1 MSNEF
6 DNQQSF
12 TPETPAQPDAN
23 QGTNTSGFYHSAGNL
38 SREQIPTAQPAQHA
52 TPVQVSQ
59 VPPVQS
65 ATSAAPAGSQPAGA
79 YGQAAGQAPFGNGTP
94 YAAGADTGAAQG
106 GYYSEP
112 AQQPGYGGGAVP
124 PVNPMSGYNVNSPE
138 PPKKKKGVSG
148 KVVAAIALICVLLGG
163 AVGGGVALLGRGN
176 GDSDPAKQETVAAA
190 DSEDDSGESDTE
202 DNSAISTKTIEVTTN
217 STSTNMTPQD
227 VYENYVNAVVL
238 VYNQG
243 TTSTYW
249 GQAESQSSGSGMI
262 ISKDGYVLTNNHV
275 VEGAE
280 KLTVMTT
287 SGEEYDAT
295 VIGADEV
302 NDVALLKIEGDED
315 FPTVSIGDS
324 DNIQVGQQVCAIG
337 NPLGELTNTL
347 TVGYVSALDREI
359 SESSTGSTINMFQTD
374 CAINSGNSGGPIFDM
389 NGNVVG
395 ITTAKYSS
403 SGYSNAASVEGIGFC
418 IPINDAM
425 SIVNDLMQYGY
436 VKGRVSMGVSVRAMD
451 TTVAQYYNL
460 PTGVY
465 VAGVTSGSAADK
477 AGIQE
482 GDMICAIDGDET
494 SSVAA
499 LKQKLK
505 DYTPGDTATVSIYRT
520 STNEK
525 LDVTITFDEMQ
536 AETTTTTTEDQ
547 NQDDQTQ
554 QNQQNQTQGQ
564 EINPF
569 DFFGN

>member
-1 MSNEF
+1 MSNEY
-6 DNQQSF
+6 DNDQVIHPDSQQPSG
-12 TPETPAQPDAN
+12 E
-23 QGTNTSGFYHSAGNL
+23 QGANTSGYYHYTGDTVQDSQTA
-38 SREQIPTAQPAQHA
+38 AQPAAAQP
-52 TPVQVSQ
+52 T
-59 VPPVQS
+59 
-65 ATSAAPAGSQPAGA
+65 AAPQDHVAAQNSVPYQQDQP
-79 YGQAAGQAPFGNGTP
+79 YGNGIP
-94 YAAGADTGAAQG
+94 Y
-106 GYYSEP
+106 
-112 AQQPGYGGGAVP
+112 QQPQNTTGYQASNDQTQYPNYGGGAVP
-124 PVNPMSGYNVNSPE
+124 PTNPMSGYNVGGSE
-138 PPKKKKGVSG
+138 PPKKKGGVSG
-148 KVVAAIALICVLLGG
+148 KVVVAAALVCALIGG
-163 AVGGGVALLGRGN
+163 AVGGGAVLLTRHDRN
-176 GDSDPAKQETVAAA
+176 
-190 DSEDDSGESDTE
+190 TE
-202 DNSAISTKTIEVTTN
+202 DNAVLEASTSEEDSSTDDNSVIRSKTIDVTTN
-217 STSTNMTPQD
+217 STSTKMTPQD

-324 DNIQVGQQVCAIG
+324 DQIEVGEQVCAIG

-359 SESSTGSTINMFQTD
+359 SESSTGTTINMFQTD

-465 VAGVTSGSAADK
+465 VAGVTSGSAAEN

-494 SSVAA
+494 ASVAA

-505 DYTPGDTATVSIYRT
+505 DYKPGDTATVSIYRS
-520 STNEK
+520 STGEK

-536 AETTTTTTEDQ
+536 ATTTTDESQQDEIQQDQ
-547 NQDDQTQ
+547 QDQSQ
-554 QNQQNQTQGQ
+554 QQGQ
-564 EINPF
+564 TINPF
-569 DFFGN
+569 DFFGNGN

>member
-1 MSNEF
+1 MSNEY
-6 DNQQSF
+6 DNDQVIHPDSQQPSG
-12 TPETPAQPDAN
+12 E
-23 QGTNTSGFYHSAGNL
+23 QGANTSGYYHYTGDTVQDSQTA
-38 SREQIPTAQPAQHA
+38 AQPAAAQP
-52 TPVQVSQ
+52 T
-59 VPPVQS
+59 
-65 ATSAAPAGSQPAGA
+65 AAPQDHVAAQNSVPYQQDQP
-79 YGQAAGQAPFGNGTP
+79 YGNGIP
-94 YAAGADTGAAQG
+94 Y
-106 GYYSEP
+106 
-112 AQQPGYGGGAVP
+112 QQPQNTTGYQASNDQTQYPNYGGGAVP
-124 PVNPMSGYNVNSPE
+124 PTNPMSGYNVGGSE
-138 PPKKKKGVSG
+138 PPKKKGGVSG
-148 KVVAAIALICVLLGG
+148 KVVVAAALVCALIGG
-163 AVGGGVALLGRGN
+163 AVGGGAVLLTRHDRN
-176 GDSDPAKQETVAAA
+176 
-190 DSEDDSGESDTE
+190 TE
-202 DNSAISTKTIEVTTN
+202 DNAVLEASTSEEDSSTDDNSVIRSKTIDVTTN
-217 STSTNMTPQD
+217 STSTEMTPQD

-262 ISKDGYVLTNNHV
+262 ISKDGYVITNNHV

-324 DNIQVGQQVCAIG
+324 DQIEVGEQVCAIG

-359 SESSTGSTINMFQTD
+359 SESSTGTTINMFQTD

-465 VAGVTSGSAADK
+465 VAGVTSGSAAEN

-494 SSVAA
+494 ASVAA

-505 DYTPGDTATVSIYRT
+505 DYKPGDTATVSIYRS
-520 STNEK
+520 STGKK

-536 AETTTTTTEDQ
+536 ATTTTDESQ
-547 NQDDQTQ
+547 QDETQQEQ
-554 QNQQNQTQGQ
+554 QNQSQQQGQ
-564 EINPF
+564 TINPF
-569 DFFGN
+569 DFFGNGN

>member
-1 MSNEF
+1 MSNEY
-6 DNQQSF
+6 DNDQVIHPDSQQPSG
-12 TPETPAQPDAN
+12 E
-23 QGTNTSGFYHSAGNL
+23 QGANTSGYYHYTGDTVQDSQTA
-38 SREQIPTAQPAQHA
+38 AQPAAAQP
-52 TPVQVSQ
+52 T
-59 VPPVQS
+59 
-65 ATSAAPAGSQPAGA
+65 AAPQDHVAAQNSVPYQQDQP
-79 YGQAAGQAPFGNGTP
+79 YGNGIP
-94 YAAGADTGAAQG
+94 Y
-106 GYYSEP
+106 
-112 AQQPGYGGGAVP
+112 QQPQNTTGYQASNDQTQYPNYGGGAVP
-124 PVNPMSGYNVNSPE
+124 PTNPMSGYNVGGSE
-138 PPKKKKGVSG
+138 PPKKKGGVSG
-148 KVVAAIALICVLLGG
+148 KVVVAAALVCALIGG
-163 AVGGGVALLGRGN
+163 AVGGGAVLLTRHDRN
-176 GDSDPAKQETVAAA
+176 
-190 DSEDDSGESDTE
+190 TE
-202 DNSAISTKTIEVTTN
+202 DNAVLEASTSEEDSSTDDNSVIRSKTIDVTTN
-217 STSTNMTPQD
+217 STSTEMTPQD

-324 DNIQVGQQVCAIG
+324 DQIEVGEQVCAIG

-359 SESSTGSTINMFQTD
+359 SESSTGTTINMFQTD

-465 VAGVTSGSAADK
+465 VADVTSGSAADN
-477 AGIQE
+477 AGIQK
-482 GDMICAIDGDET
+482 GDLICAIDGDET
-494 SSVAA
+494 TSVAA

-505 DYTPGDTATVSIYRT
+505 DYTPGDSATVSIYRT
-520 STNEK
+520 ETGDK

-536 AETTTTTTEDQ
+536 AETTTE
-547 NQDDQTQ
+547 
-554 QNQQNQTQGQ
+554 NQQTENQQDQQDQSQQGQ
-564 EINPF
+564 TINPF

>member
-6 DNQQSF
+6 DYDSNPGTSQQNQQQV
-12 TPETPAQPDAN
+12 PEN
-23 QGTNTSGFYHSAGNL
+23 NTSGYYHSVGDPNGRVAENVQSSSYQNGYAAPNTD
-38 SREQIPTAQPAQHA
+38 PTAG
-52 TPVQVSQ
+52 
-59 VPPVQS
+59 QS
-65 ATSAAPAGSQPAGA
+65 AQSQTGEAGGTQGYQTPDQQSGYHA
-79 YGQAAGQAPFGNGTP
+79 Y
-94 YAAGADTGAAQG
+94 TG
-106 GYYSEP
+106 
-112 AQQPGYGGGAVP
+112 GGGAVP
-124 PVNPMSGYNVNSPE
+124 PVNPMSGYHVENPQ
-138 PPKKKKGVSG
+138 PPKKHKGGMTGKGV
-148 KVVAAIALICVLLGG
+148 VAVALVCAL
-163 AVGGGVALLGRGN
+163 VGGLCGGGIAAAVRGGTVTDS
-176 GDSDPAKQETVAAA
+176 GDSSSAQVQET
-190 DSEDDSGESDTE
+190 EE
-202 DNSAISTKTIEVTTN
+202 DNGSAKDATVFNKTTIDVTTN
-217 STSTNMTPQD
+217 STSTKMTPQD

-249 GQAESQSSGSGMI
+249 GQTESRSSGSGMI

-275 VEGAE
+275 VSGAE

-302 NDVALLKIEGDED
+302 NDVALLKIEGSED
-315 FPTVSIGDS
+315 FPTVSIGNS
-324 DNIQVGQQVCAIG
+324 DNIEVGQQVCAIG

-359 SESSTGSTINMFQTD
+359 SESSTGTTINMFQTD

-403 SGYSNAASVEGIGFC
+403 SGYSNSASVEGIGFC

-451 TTVAQYYNL
+451 NTVAQYYNL

-465 VAGVTSGSAADK
+465 VADVTSGSAADN
-477 AGIQE
+477 AGIQK
-482 GDMICAIDGDET
+482 GDLICAIDGDET
-494 SSVAA
+494 TSVAA

-520 STNEK
+520 ETGDK

-536 AETTTTTTEDQ
+536 AETTTENQQAENQQDQ
-547 NQDDQTQ
+547 QDQQDQ
-554 QNQQNQTQGQ
+554 QNQQDQQDQSQQGQ
-564 EINPF
+564 TINPF

>member
-1 MSNEF
+1 MLEAS
-6 DNQQSF
+6 
-12 TPETPAQPDAN
+12 
-23 QGTNTSGFYHSAGNL
+23 TS
-38 SREQIPTAQPAQHA
+38 E
-52 TPVQVSQ
+52 
-59 VPPVQS
+59 
-65 ATSAAPAGSQPAGA
+65 
-79 YGQAAGQAPFGNGTP
+79 
-94 YAAGADTGAAQG
+94 
-106 GYYSEP
+106 E
-112 AQQPGYGGGAVP
+112 
-124 PVNPMSGYNVNSPE
+124 
-138 PPKKKKGVSG
+138 
-148 KVVAAIALICVLLGG
+148 
-163 AVGGGVALLGRGN
+163 
-176 GDSDPAKQETVAAA
+176 DSSTD
-190 DSEDDSGESDTE
+190 
-202 DNSAISTKTIEVTTN
+202 DNSVIRSKTIDVTTN
-217 STSTNMTPQD
+217 STSTKMTPQD

-324 DNIQVGQQVCAIG
+324 DQIEVGEQVCAIG

-359 SESSTGSTINMFQTD
+359 SESSTGTTINMFQTD

-465 VAGVTSGSAADK
+465 VAGVTSGSAAEN

-494 SSVAA
+494 ASVAA

-505 DYTPGDTATVSIYRT
+505 DYKPGDTATVSIYRS
-520 STNEK
+520 STGKK

-536 AETTTTTTEDQ
+536 ATTTTDESQ
-547 NQDDQTQ
+547 QDETQQEQ
-554 QNQQNQTQGQ
+554 QNQSQQQGQ
-564 EINPF
+564 TINPF
-569 DFFGN
+569 DFFGNGN

>member
-6 DNQQSF
+6 DYDSNPGTSQQNQQQV
-12 TPETPAQPDAN
+12 PEN
-23 QGTNTSGFYHSAGNL
+23 NTSGYYHSVGAPNGRAAENVQ
-38 SREQIPTAQPAQHA
+38 SSGYQNGYAAPNTDPTAG
-52 TPVQVSQ
+52 
-59 VPPVQS
+59 QS
-65 ATSAAPAGSQPAGA
+65 AQSQTGEAGGTQGYQTTDQQSGYHA
-79 YGQAAGQAPFGNGTP
+79 Y
-94 YAAGADTGAAQG
+94 TG
-106 GYYSEP
+106 
-112 AQQPGYGGGAVP
+112 GGGAVP
-124 PVNPMSGYNVNSPE
+124 PVNPMSGYHVENPQ
-138 PPKKKKGVSG
+138 PPKKHKGGMTGKGV
-148 KVVAAIALICVLLGG
+148 VAVALVCAL
-163 AVGGGVALLGRGN
+163 VGGLCGGGIAAAVRGGTVTDS
-176 GDSDPAKQETVAAA
+176 GDSSSAQVQET
-190 DSEDDSGESDTE
+190 EE
-202 DNSAISTKTIEVTTN
+202 DNGSAKDATVFNKTTIDVTTN
-217 STSTNMTPQD
+217 STSTKMTPQD

-249 GQAESQSSGSGMI
+249 GQTESRSSGSGMI

-275 VEGAE
+275 VSGAE

-302 NDVALLKIEGDED
+302 NDVALLKIEGSED
-315 FPTVSIGDS
+315 FPTVSIGNS
-324 DNIQVGQQVCAIG
+324 DKIEVGQQVCAIG

-359 SESSTGSTINMFQTD
+359 SESSTGTTINMFQTD

-403 SGYSNAASVEGIGFC
+403 SGYSNSASVEGIGFC

-451 TTVAQYYNL
+451 NTVAQYYNL

-465 VAGVTSGSAADK
+465 VADVTSGSAADN
-477 AGIQE
+477 AGIQK
-482 GDMICAIDGDET
+482 GDLICAIDGDET
-494 SSVAA
+494 TSVAA

-505 DYTPGDTATVSIYRT
+505 DYTPGDSATVSIYRT
-520 STNEK
+520 ETGDK

-536 AETTTTTTEDQ
+536 AETTTE
-547 NQDDQTQ
+547 
-554 QNQQNQTQGQ
+554 NQQTENQQDQQDQQDQSQQGQ
-564 EINPF
+564 TINPF

>member
-1 MSNEF
+1 MSNEY
-6 DNQQSF
+6 DNDQVLH
-12 TPETPAQPDAN
+12 PDPQEPTSGE
-23 QGTNTSGFYHSAGNL
+23 QGVNTSGYYHYTGDS
-38 SREQIPTAQPAQHA
+38 
-52 TPVQVSQ
+52 
-59 VPPVQS
+59 VPD
-65 ATSAAPAGSQPAGA
+65 A
-79 YGQAAGQAPFGNGTP
+79 QAAGTTQNAEQAAPNAQNSVPYQQNQPYGNGIP
-94 YAAGADTGAAQG
+94 YQPNQNGTGYQAGNDQTQ
-106 GYYSEP
+106 YP
-112 AQQPGYGGGAVP
+112 NYGGGSVP
-124 PVNPMSGYNVNSPE
+124 PTNPMSGYNVGGSE
-138 PPKKKKGVSG
+138 SPKKKKGGVSG
-148 KVVAAIALICVLLGG
+148 KAVVAVALVCALVGG
-163 AVGGGVALLGRGN
+163 AIGGGAALLAHRDG
-176 GDSDPAKQETVAAA
+176 
-190 DSEDDSGESDTE
+190 DTE
-202 DNSAISTKTIEVTTN
+202 DKAVLEASESEEESSSSDNPIIRSTTIDVTTN
-217 STSTNMTPQD
+217 STSTKMTPQD

-249 GQAESQSSGSGMI
+249 GQTESQSSGSGMI

-302 NDVALLKIEGDED
+302 NDVALLKIDGDED

-359 SESSTGSTINMFQTD
+359 SESSTGTTINMFQTD

-403 SGYSNAASVEGIGFC
+403 SGYSNSASVEGIGFC

-465 VAGVTSGSAADK
+465 VAGVTSGSAAEN

-494 SSVAA
+494 ASVAA

-505 DYTPGDTATVSIYRT
+505 DYKPGDTATVSIYRT
-520 STNEK
+520 STGDK

-536 AETTTTTTEDQ
+536 ATTTDESQQTETQEDQ
-547 NQDDQTQ
+547 QD
-554 QNQQNQTQGQ
+554 QGQ
-564 EINPF
+564 QQGQTVNPF
-569 DFFGN
+569 DFFGNGN

>member
-1 MSNEF
+1 MSNEY
-6 DNQQSF
+6 DNDQVIHPDSQQPSG
-12 TPETPAQPDAN
+12 E
-23 QGTNTSGFYHSAGNL
+23 QGANTSGYYHYTGDTVQDSQTA
-38 SREQIPTAQPAQHA
+38 AQPAA
-52 TPVQVSQ
+52 A
-59 VPPVQS
+59 QS
-65 ATSAAPAGSQPAGA
+65 TAAPQDHVAAQNSVPYQQDQP
-79 YGQAAGQAPFGNGTP
+79 YGNGIP
-94 YAAGADTGAAQG
+94 Y
-106 GYYSEP
+106 
-112 AQQPGYGGGAVP
+112 QQPQNTTGYQASNDQTQYPNYGGGAVP
-124 PVNPMSGYNVNSPE
+124 PTNPMSGYNVGGSE
-138 PPKKKKGVSG
+138 PPKKKGGVSG
-148 KVVAAIALICVLLGG
+148 KVVVAAALVCALIGG
-163 AVGGGVALLGRGN
+163 AVGGGAVLLTRHDRN
-176 GDSDPAKQETVAAA
+176 
-190 DSEDDSGESDTE
+190 TE
-202 DNSAISTKTIEVTTN
+202 DNAVLEASTSEEDSSTDDNSVIRSKTIDVTTN
-217 STSTNMTPQD
+217 STSTEMTPQD

-324 DNIQVGQQVCAIG
+324 DQIEVGEQVCAIG

-359 SESSTGSTINMFQTD
+359 SESSTGTTINMFQTD

-465 VAGVTSGSAADK
+465 VAGVTSGSAAEN

-494 SSVAA
+494 ASVAA

-505 DYTPGDTATVSIYRT
+505 DYKPGDTATVSIYRS
-520 STNEK
+520 STGKK

-536 AETTTTTTEDQ
+536 ATTTTDESQ
-547 NQDDQTQ
+547 QDETQQEQ
-554 QNQQNQTQGQ
+554 QNQSQQQGQ
-564 EINPF
+564 TINPF
-569 DFFGN
+569 DFFGNGN

>member
-1 MSNEF
+1 MSNEY
-6 DNQQSF
+6 DNDQVIHPDSQQPSG
-12 TPETPAQPDAN
+12 E
-23 QGTNTSGFYHSAGNL
+23 QGANTSGYYQYTGDTVQDSQTA
-38 SREQIPTAQPAQHA
+38 AQPAAAQP
-52 TPVQVSQ
+52 T
-59 VPPVQS
+59 
-65 ATSAAPAGSQPAGA
+65 AAPQDHVAAQNSVPYQQDQP
-79 YGQAAGQAPFGNGTP
+79 YGNGIP
-94 YAAGADTGAAQG
+94 Y
-106 GYYSEP
+106 
-112 AQQPGYGGGAVP
+112 QQPQNTTGYQASNDQTQYPNYGGGAVP
-124 PVNPMSGYNVNSPE
+124 PTNPMSGYNVGGSE
-138 PPKKKKGVSG
+138 PPKKKGGVSG
-148 KVVAAIALICVLLGG
+148 KVVVAAALVCALIGG
-163 AVGGGVALLGRGN
+163 AVGGGAVLLTRHDRN
-176 GDSDPAKQETVAAA
+176 
-190 DSEDDSGESDTE
+190 TE
-202 DNSAISTKTIEVTTN
+202 DNAVLEASTSEEDSSTDDNSVIRSKTIDVTTN
-217 STSTNMTPQD
+217 STSTEMTPQD

-324 DNIQVGQQVCAIG
+324 DQIEVGEQVCAIG

-359 SESSTGSTINMFQTD
+359 SESSTGTTINMFQTD

-465 VAGVTSGSAADK
+465 VAGVTSGSAAEN

-494 SSVAA
+494 ASVAA

-505 DYTPGDTATVSIYRT
+505 DYKPGDTATVSIYRS
-520 STNEK
+520 STGKK

-536 AETTTTTTEDQ
+536 ATTTTDESQ
-547 NQDDQTQ
+547 QDETQQEQ
-554 QNQQNQTQGQ
+554 QNQSQQQGQ
-564 EINPF
+564 TINPF
-569 DFFGN
+569 DFFGNGN

>member
-6 DNQQSF
+6 DYDSNPGTSQQNQQQV
-12 TPETPAQPDAN
+12 PEN
-23 QGTNTSGFYHSAGNL
+23 NTSGYYHSVGAPNGRAAENVQ
-38 SREQIPTAQPAQHA
+38 SSGYQNGYAAPNTDPTAG
-52 TPVQVSQ
+52 
-59 VPPVQS
+59 QS
-65 ATSAAPAGSQPAGA
+65 AQSQTGEAGGTQGYQTPDQQSGYHA
-79 YGQAAGQAPFGNGTP
+79 Y
-94 YAAGADTGAAQG
+94 TG
-106 GYYSEP
+106 
-112 AQQPGYGGGAVP
+112 GGGAVP
-124 PVNPMSGYNVNSPE
+124 PVNPMSGYHVENPQ
-138 PPKKKKGVSG
+138 PPKKHKGGMTGKGV
-148 KVVAAIALICVLLGG
+148 VAVALVCAL
-163 AVGGGVALLGRGN
+163 VGGLCGGGIAAAVRGGTVTDS
-176 GDSDPAKQETVAAA
+176 GDSSSAQVQET
-190 DSEDDSGESDTE
+190 EE
-202 DNSAISTKTIEVTTN
+202 DNGSAKDATVFNKTTIDVTTN
-217 STSTNMTPQD
+217 STSTKMTPQD

-249 GQAESQSSGSGMI
+249 GQTESRSSGSGMI

-275 VEGAE
+275 VSGAE

-302 NDVALLKIEGDED
+302 NDVALLKIEGSED
-315 FPTVSIGDS
+315 FPTVSIGNS
-324 DNIQVGQQVCAIG
+324 DNIEVGQQVCAIG

-359 SESSTGSTINMFQTD
+359 SESSTGTTINMFQTD

-403 SGYSNAASVEGIGFC
+403 SGYSNSASVEGIGFC

-451 TTVAQYYNL
+451 NTVAQYYNL

-465 VAGVTSGSAADK
+465 VADVTSGSAADN
-477 AGIQE
+477 AGIQK
-482 GDMICAIDGDET
+482 GDLICAIDGDET
-494 SSVAA
+494 TSVAA

-505 DYTPGDTATVSIYRT
+505 DYTPGDSATVSIYRT
-520 STNEK
+520 ETGDK

-536 AETTTTTTEDQ
+536 AETTTE
-547 NQDDQTQ
+547 
-554 QNQQNQTQGQ
+554 NQQTENQQDQQDQSQQGQ
-564 EINPF
+564 TINPF

>member
-1 MSNEF
+1 MSNEY
-6 DNQQSF
+6 DNDQVIHPDSQQPSG
-12 TPETPAQPDAN
+12 E
-23 QGTNTSGFYHSAGNL
+23 QGANTSGYYHYTGDTVQDSQTA
-38 SREQIPTAQPAQHA
+38 AQPAAAQP
-52 TPVQVSQ
+52 T
-59 VPPVQS
+59 
-65 ATSAAPAGSQPAGA
+65 AAPQDVAAQNSVPYQQDQP
-79 YGQAAGQAPFGNGTP
+79 YGNGIP
-94 YAAGADTGAAQG
+94 Y
-106 GYYSEP
+106 
-112 AQQPGYGGGAVP
+112 QQPQNTTGYQASNDQTQYPNYGGGAVP
-124 PVNPMSGYNVNSPE
+124 PTNPMSGYNVGGSE
-138 PPKKKKGVSG
+138 PPKKKGGVSG
-148 KVVAAIALICVLLGG
+148 KVVVAAALVCALIGG
-163 AVGGGVALLGRGN
+163 AVGGGAVLLTRHDRN
-176 GDSDPAKQETVAAA
+176 
-190 DSEDDSGESDTE
+190 TE
-202 DNSAISTKTIEVTTN
+202 DNAVLEASTSEEDSSTDDNSVIRSKTIDVTTN
-217 STSTNMTPQD
+217 STSTEMTPQD

-262 ISKDGYVLTNNHV
+262 ISKDGYVITNNHV

-324 DNIQVGQQVCAIG
+324 DQIEVGEQVCAIG

-359 SESSTGSTINMFQTD
+359 SESSTGTTINMFQTD

-465 VAGVTSGSAADK
+465 VAGVTSGSAAEN

-494 SSVAA
+494 ASVAA

-505 DYTPGDTATVSIYRT
+505 DYKPGDTATVSIYRS
-520 STNEK
+520 STGKK

-536 AETTTTTTEDQ
+536 ATTTTDESQ
-547 NQDDQTQ
+547 QDETQQEQ
-554 QNQQNQTQGQ
+554 QNQSQQQGQ
-564 EINPF
+564 TINPF
-569 DFFGN
+569 DFFGNGN

>member
-6 DNQQSF
+6 DYDSNPGTSQQNQQQV
-12 TPETPAQPDAN
+12 PEN
-23 QGTNTSGFYHSAGNL
+23 NTSGYYHSVGAPNGRAAENVQ
-38 SREQIPTAQPAQHA
+38 SSGYQNGYAAPNTDPTAG
-52 TPVQVSQ
+52 
-59 VPPVQS
+59 QS
-65 ATSAAPAGSQPAGA
+65 AQSQTGEAGGTQGYQTTDQQSGYHA
-79 YGQAAGQAPFGNGTP
+79 Y
-94 YAAGADTGAAQG
+94 TG
-106 GYYSEP
+106 
-112 AQQPGYGGGAVP
+112 GGGAVP
-124 PVNPMSGYNVNSPE
+124 PVNPMSGYHVENPQ
-138 PPKKKKGVSG
+138 PPKKHKGGMTGKGV
-148 KVVAAIALICVLLGG
+148 VAVALVCAL
-163 AVGGGVALLGRGN
+163 VGGLCGGGIAAAVRGGTVTDS
-176 GDSDPAKQETVAAA
+176 GDSSSAQVQET
-190 DSEDDSGESDTE
+190 EE
-202 DNSAISTKTIEVTTN
+202 DNGSAKDATVFNKTTIDVTTN
-217 STSTNMTPQD
+217 STSTKMTPQD

-249 GQAESQSSGSGMI
+249 GQTESRSSGSGMI

-275 VEGAE
+275 VSGAE

-302 NDVALLKIEGDED
+302 NDVALLKIEGSED
-315 FPTVSIGDS
+315 FPTVSIGNS
-324 DNIQVGQQVCAIG
+324 DKIEVGQQVCAIG

-347 TVGYVSALDREI
+347 TVGYISALDREI
-359 SESSTGSTINMFQTD
+359 SESSTGTTINMFQTD

-403 SGYSNAASVEGIGFC
+403 SGYSNSASVEGIGFC

-451 TTVAQYYNL
+451 NTVAQYYNL

-465 VAGVTSGSAADK
+465 VADVTSGSAADN
-477 AGIQE
+477 AGIQK
-482 GDMICAIDGDET
+482 GDLICAIDGDET
-494 SSVAA
+494 TSVAA

-505 DYTPGDTATVSIYRT
+505 DYTPGDSATVSIYRT
-520 STNEK
+520 ETGDK

-536 AETTTTTTEDQ
+536 AETTTE
-547 NQDDQTQ
+547 
-554 QNQQNQTQGQ
+554 NQQTENQQDQQDQQDQSQQGQ
-564 EINPF
+564 TINPF

>member
-6 DNQQSF
+6 DYDSNPGTSQQNQQQV
-12 TPETPAQPDAN
+12 PEN
-23 QGTNTSGFYHSAGNL
+23 NTSGYYHSVGAPNGRAAENVQ
-38 SREQIPTAQPAQHA
+38 SSGYQNGYAAPNTDPTAG
-52 TPVQVSQ
+52 
-59 VPPVQS
+59 QS
-65 ATSAAPAGSQPAGA
+65 AQSQTGEAGGTQGYQTTDQQSGYHA
-79 YGQAAGQAPFGNGTP
+79 Y
-94 YAAGADTGAAQG
+94 TG
-106 GYYSEP
+106 
-112 AQQPGYGGGAVP
+112 GGGAVP
-124 PVNPMSGYNVNSPE
+124 PVNPMSGYHVENPQ
-138 PPKKKKGVSG
+138 PPKKHKGGMTGKGV
-148 KVVAAIALICVLLGG
+148 VAVALVCAL
-163 AVGGGVALLGRGN
+163 VGGLCGGGIAAAVRGGTVTYS
-176 GDSDPAKQETVAAA
+176 GDSSSAQVQET
-190 DSEDDSGESDTE
+190 EE
-202 DNSAISTKTIEVTTN
+202 DNGSAKDATVFNKTTIDVTTN
-217 STSTNMTPQD
+217 STSTKMTPQD

-249 GQAESQSSGSGMI
+249 GQTESRSSGSGMI

-275 VEGAE
+275 VSGAE

-302 NDVALLKIEGDED
+302 NDVALLKIEGSED
-315 FPTVSIGDS
+315 FPTVSIGNS
-324 DNIQVGQQVCAIG
+324 DNIEVGQQVCAIG

-359 SESSTGSTINMFQTD
+359 SESSTGTTINMFQTD

-403 SGYSNAASVEGIGFC
+403 SGYSNSASVEGIGFC

-451 TTVAQYYNL
+451 NTVAQYYNL

-465 VAGVTSGSAADK
+465 VADVTSGSAADN
-477 AGIQE
+477 AGIQK
-482 GDMICAIDGDET
+482 GDLICAIDGDET
-494 SSVAA
+494 TSVAA

-520 STNEK
+520 ETGDK

-536 AETTTTTTEDQ
+536 AETTTENQQTEDQ
-547 NQDDQTQ
+547 QDQ
-554 QNQQNQTQGQ
+554 QNQQDQQDQSQQGQ
-564 EINPF
+564 TINPF

>member
-1 MSNEF
+1 MSNEY
-6 DNQQSF
+6 DNDQVIHPDSQQPSG
-12 TPETPAQPDAN
+12 E
-23 QGTNTSGFYHSAGNL
+23 QGANTSGYYHYTGDTVQDSQTA
-38 SREQIPTAQPAQHA
+38 AQPAAAQP
-52 TPVQVSQ
+52 T
-59 VPPVQS
+59 
-65 ATSAAPAGSQPAGA
+65 AAPQDHVAAQNSVPYQQDQP
-79 YGQAAGQAPFGNGTP
+79 YGNGIP
-94 YAAGADTGAAQG
+94 Y
-106 GYYSEP
+106 
-112 AQQPGYGGGAVP
+112 QQPQNTTGYQASNDQTQYPNYGGGAVP
-124 PVNPMSGYNVNSPE
+124 PTNPMSGYNVGGSE
-138 PPKKKKGVSG
+138 PPKKKGGVTG
-148 KVVAAIALICVLLGG
+148 KVVVAAALVCALIGG
-163 AVGGGVALLGRGN
+163 AVGGGAVLLTRHDRN
-176 GDSDPAKQETVAAA
+176 
-190 DSEDDSGESDTE
+190 TE
-202 DNSAISTKTIEVTTN
+202 DNAVLEASTSEEDSSTDDNSVIRSKTIDVTTN
-217 STSTNMTPQD
+217 STSTKMTPQD

-324 DNIQVGQQVCAIG
+324 DQIEVGEQVCAIG

-359 SESSTGSTINMFQTD
+359 SESSTGTTINMFQTD

-465 VAGVTSGSAADK
+465 VAGVTSGSAAEN

-494 SSVAA
+494 ASVAA

-505 DYTPGDTATVSIYRT
+505 DYKPGDTATVSIYRS
-520 STNEK
+520 STGKK

-536 AETTTTTTEDQ
+536 ATTTTDESQ
-547 NQDDQTQ
+547 QDETQQEQ
-554 QNQQNQTQGQ
+554 QNQSQQQGQ
-564 EINPF
+564 TINPF
-569 DFFGN
+569 DFFGNGN

>member
-1 MSNEF
+1 MSNEY
-6 DNQQSF
+6 DNDQVIHPDSQQPSG
-12 TPETPAQPDAN
+12 E
-23 QGTNTSGFYHSAGNL
+23 QGANTSGYYHYTGDTVQDSQTA
-38 SREQIPTAQPAQHA
+38 AQPAAAQP
-52 TPVQVSQ
+52 T
-59 VPPVQS
+59 
-65 ATSAAPAGSQPAGA
+65 AAPQDHVAAQNSVPYQQDQP
-79 YGQAAGQAPFGNGTP
+79 YGNGIP
-94 YAAGADTGAAQG
+94 Y
-106 GYYSEP
+106 
-112 AQQPGYGGGAVP
+112 QQPQNTTGYQASNDQTQYPNYGGGAVP
-124 PVNPMSGYNVNSPE
+124 PTNPMSGYNVGGSE
-138 PPKKKKGVSG
+138 PPKKKGGVSG
-148 KVVAAIALICVLLGG
+148 KVVVAAALVCALIGG
-163 AVGGGVALLGRGN
+163 AVGGGAVLLTRHDRN
-176 GDSDPAKQETVAAA
+176 
-190 DSEDDSGESDTE
+190 TE
-202 DNSAISTKTIEVTTN
+202 DNAVLEASTSEEDSSTDDSSVIRSKTIDVTTN
-217 STSTNMTPQD
+217 STSTKMTPQD

-324 DNIQVGQQVCAIG
+324 DQIEVGEQVCAIG

-359 SESSTGSTINMFQTD
+359 SESSTGTTINMFQTD

-451 TTVAQYYNL
+451 TTVAKYYNL

-465 VAGVTSGSAADK
+465 VAGVTSGSAAEN

-494 SSVAA
+494 ASVAA

-505 DYTPGDTATVSIYRT
+505 DYKPGDTATVSIYRS
-520 STNEK
+520 STGKK

-536 AETTTTTTEDQ
+536 ATTTTDESQ
-547 NQDDQTQ
+547 QDETQQEQ
-554 QNQQNQTQGQ
+554 QNQSQQQGQ
-564 EINPF
+564 TINPF
-569 DFFGN
+569 DFFGNGN

>member
-1 MSNEF
+1 MSNEY
-6 DNQQSF
+6 DNDQVIHPDSQQPSG
-12 TPETPAQPDAN
+12 E
-23 QGTNTSGFYHSAGNL
+23 QGANTSGYYHYTGDTVQDSQTA
-38 SREQIPTAQPAQHA
+38 AQPAAAQP
-52 TPVQVSQ
+52 T
-59 VPPVQS
+59 
-65 ATSAAPAGSQPAGA
+65 AAPQDHVAAQNSVPYQQDQP
-79 YGQAAGQAPFGNGTP
+79 YGNGIP
-94 YAAGADTGAAQG
+94 Y
-106 GYYSEP
+106 
-112 AQQPGYGGGAVP
+112 QQPQNTTGYQASNDQTQYPNYGGGAVP
-124 PVNPMSGYNVNSPE
+124 PTNPMSGYNVGGSE
-138 PPKKKKGVSG
+138 PPKKKGGVTG
-148 KVVAAIALICVLLGG
+148 KVVVAAALVCALIGG
-163 AVGGGVALLGRGN
+163 AVGGGAVLLTRHDRN
-176 GDSDPAKQETVAAA
+176 
-190 DSEDDSGESDTE
+190 TE
-202 DNSAISTKTIEVTTN
+202 DNAVLEASTSEEDSSTDDNSVVRSKTIDVTTN
-217 STSTNMTPQD
+217 STSTKMTPQD

-324 DNIQVGQQVCAIG
+324 DQIEVGEQVCAIG

-359 SESSTGSTINMFQTD
+359 SESSTGTTINMFQTD

-465 VAGVTSGSAADK
+465 VAGVTAGSAAEN

-494 SSVAA
+494 ASVAA

-505 DYTPGDTATVSIYRT
+505 DYKPGDTATVSIYRS
-520 STNEK
+520 STGEK

-536 AETTTTTTEDQ
+536 ATTTTDESQ
-547 NQDDQTQ
+547 QDETQQDQ
-554 QNQQNQTQGQ
+554 QNQQDQSQQQGQ
-564 EINPF
+564 NINPF
-569 DFFGN
+569 DFFGNGN

>member
-23 QGTNTSGFYHSAGNL
+23 QGTNTSGFYHSSGNL
-38 SREQIPTAQPAQHA
+38 SREPIPTAQPAQPA

-59 VPPVQS
+59 VPPVQP
-65 ATSAAPAGSQPAGA
+65 AASAAPAGSQPAGA
-79 YGQAAGQAPFGNGTP
+79 YGQAAGPAPFGNGTP
-94 YAAGADTGAAQG
+94 YAAGTDTGAAQG

-112 AQQPGYGGGAVP
+112 TQQPGYGGGAVP

-176 GDSDPAKQETVAAA
+176 GDSDAAKQETVAAA

-275 VEGAE
+275 VAGAE

-536 AETTTTTTEDQ
+536 AETTTTTTENQ

-554 QNQQNQTQGQ
+554 QNQQDQTQGQ

>member
-1 MSNEF
+1 MSNEY
-6 DNQQSF
+6 DNDQVLHPDPQQSG
-12 TPETPAQPDAN
+12 E
-23 QGTNTSGFYHSAGNL
+23 QGVNTSGYYHYTGDTVSEA
-38 SREQIPTAQPAQHA
+38 QTADTAQNAENAASNAQN
-52 TPVQVSQ
+52 S
-59 VPPVQS
+59 VPYQQN
-65 ATSAAPAGSQPAGA
+65 QP
-79 YGQAAGQAPFGNGTP
+79 YGNGIP
-94 YAAGADTGAAQG
+94 YQPTQDSN
-106 GYYSEP
+106 GYQASNDQTQYP
-112 AQQPGYGGGAVP
+112 NNGGGAVP
-124 PVNPMSGYNVNSPE
+124 PTNPMSGYNVGGSE
-138 PPKKKKGVSG
+138 PPKKKKGGITG
-148 KVVAAIALICVLLGG
+148 KAVVAIALVCALIGG
-163 AVGGGVALLGRGN
+163 AVGGGAALLAHRDKDGSSETHETLEAESSEE
-176 GDSDPAKQETVAAA
+176 DS
-190 DSEDDSGESDTE
+190 SSS
-202 DNSAISTKTIEVTTN
+202 DNSVIRSKTIDVTTN
-217 STSTNMTPQD
+217 STSTKMTPQD

-249 GQAESQSSGSGMI
+249 GQTESQSSGSGMI

-302 NDVALLKIEGDED
+302 NDVALLKIDGDED

-359 SESSTGSTINMFQTD
+359 SESSTGTTINMFQTD

-403 SGYSNAASVEGIGFC
+403 SGYSNSASVEGIGFC

-436 VKGRVSMGVSVRAMD
+436 VKGRVSMGVSVQAMD

-465 VAGVTSGSAADK
+465 VAGVTSGSAAEN
-477 AGIQE
+477 AGIQK

-494 SSVAA
+494 ASVAA

-505 DYTPGDTATVSIYRT
+505 DYKPGDTATVSIYRT

-536 AETTTTTTEDQ
+536 ATTTTEESQQTEEQQDQ
-547 NQDDQTQ
+547 SQ
-554 QNQQNQTQGQ
+554 QGQ
-564 EINPF
+564 NVNPF
-569 DFFGN
+569 EFFGNGN

>member
-1 MSNEF
+1 MSNEY
-6 DNQQSF
+6 DNDQVIHPDSQQPSG
-12 TPETPAQPDAN
+12 E
-23 QGTNTSGFYHSAGNL
+23 QGANTSGYYHYTGDTVQDSQTA
-38 SREQIPTAQPAQHA
+38 AQPAAAQP
-52 TPVQVSQ
+52 T
-59 VPPVQS
+59 
-65 ATSAAPAGSQPAGA
+65 AAPQDHVAAQNSVPYQQDQP
-79 YGQAAGQAPFGNGTP
+79 YGNGIP
-94 YAAGADTGAAQG
+94 Y
-106 GYYSEP
+106 
-112 AQQPGYGGGAVP
+112 QQPQNTTGYQASNDQTQYPNYGGGAVP
-124 PVNPMSGYNVNSPE
+124 PTNPMSGYNVGGSE
-138 PPKKKKGVSG
+138 PPKKKGGVSG
-148 KVVAAIALICVLLGG
+148 KVVVAAALVCALIGG
-163 AVGGGVALLGRGN
+163 AVGGGAVLLTRHDRN
-176 GDSDPAKQETVAAA
+176 
-190 DSEDDSGESDTE
+190 TE
-202 DNSAISTKTIEVTTN
+202 DNAVLEASTSEEDSSTDDNSVIRSKTIDVTTN
-217 STSTNMTPQD
+217 STSTKMTPQD

-324 DNIQVGQQVCAIG
+324 DQIEVGEQVCAIG

-359 SESSTGSTINMFQTD
+359 SESSTGTTINMFQTD

-465 VAGVTSGSAADK
+465 VAGVTSGSAAEN

-494 SSVAA
+494 ASVAA

-505 DYTPGDTATVSIYRT
+505 DYKPGDTATVSIYRS
-520 STNEK
+520 STGKK
-525 LDVTITFDEMQ
+525 LDVTIPFDEMQ
-536 AETTTTTTEDQ
+536 ATTTTDESQ
-547 NQDDQTQ
+547 QDETQQEQ
-554 QNQQNQTQGQ
+554 QNQSQQQGQ
-564 EINPF
+564 TINPF
-569 DFFGN
+569 DFFGNGN